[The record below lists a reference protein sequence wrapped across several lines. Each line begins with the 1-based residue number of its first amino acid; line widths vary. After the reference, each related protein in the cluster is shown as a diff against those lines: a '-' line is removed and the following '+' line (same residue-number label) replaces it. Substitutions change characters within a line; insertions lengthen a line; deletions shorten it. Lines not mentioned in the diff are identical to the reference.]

1 MPLRRE
7 PPKRPPVDVVDVGTR
22 TVPFLRPLE
31 WVATAL
37 RTFRERPLPGSY
49 TTEAVPTFD
58 LFGTAQL
65 QNYEVEVVVGGIS
78 QIEVTGSRVPTDK
91 WRQYLSASVSHDD
104 VAAVGG
110 REIRFIRVVQDPDL
124 GFPQL
129 TFEVSRVPV
138 LATDEMAVRNVSVP
152 PDGRIGATVPVISVG
167 ARLTLRTLFIDFA
180 IGETYGNVS

>member
-1 MPLRRE
+1 MALRRG

-65 QNYEVEVVVGGIS
+65 QNYQVEVVVGGVGAL
-78 QIEVTGSRVPTDK
+78 EVTGSQVATDK
-91 WRQYLSASVSHDD
+91 WRQYLSISVNHDD
-104 VAAVGG
+104 IIGSDDPGCSGSNPRLPPAHVCGL
-110 REIRFIRVVQDPDL
+110 QDP
-124 GFPQL
+124 PC
-129 TFEVSRVPV
+129 SRSSFRSP
-138 LATDEMAVRNVSVP
+138 ERFGSSRRQSRSNRVRYHR
-152 PDGRIGATVPVISVG
+152 RIAADSTYPLH
-167 ARLTLRTLFIDFA
+167 RLRHR
-180 IGETYGNVS
+180 